1 MIDIFANV
9 WDTLMDWLYRIIQLA
24 FSWINI
30 PSFPSGLA
38 GSIDSFLSLVF
49 DNLSLLG
56 FFIRPAT
63 IRFVVPVLL
72 VVINFELIYKLVMW
86 IVRKLPFIS
95 VQ

>member
-1 MIDIFANV
+1 MIKVLLTFCFGWVNLPAVPEAITSSISQFLDLIFN
-9 WDTLMDWLYRIIQLA
+9 
-24 FSWINI
+24 NI
-30 PSFPSGLA
+30 T
-38 GSIDSFLSLVF
+38 
-49 DNLSLLG
+49 LLG

-63 IRFVVPVLL
+63 IRLVVPVLL

>member
-1 MIDIFANV
+1 ME
-9 WDTLMDWLYRIIQLA
+9 WLYNIIQFA

-30 PSFPSGLA
+30 PAFPASLA

-56 FFIRPAT
+56 FFIRPTT
-63 IRFVVPVLL
+63 IRLVVPVLL
-72 VVINFELIYKLVMW
+72 IVINFELIYKLVMW

-95 VQ
+95 IQ

>member
-1 MIDIFANV
+1 MMEFLSGTWDI
-9 WDTLMDWLYRIIQLA
+9 LMEWLYNIIQFA

-30 PSFPSGLA
+30 PAFPASLA

-56 FFIRPAT
+56 FFIRPTT
-63 IRFVVPVLL
+63 IRLVVPVLL
-72 VVINFELIYKLVMW
+72 IVINFELIYKLVMW

-95 VQ
+95 IQ

>member
-1 MIDIFANV
+1 MIEFLSSTWDI
-9 WDTLMDWLYRIIQLA
+9 LMDWLYNIVKFC

-38 GSIDSFLSLVF
+38 DSIDNFLSLVF

-63 IRFVVPVLL
+63 IRLVVPILL
-72 VVINFELIYKLVMW
+72 IVINFELIYKLVMW
-86 IVRKLPFIS
+86 IIRKLPFIS

>member
-63 IRFVVPVLL
+63 IRLVVPVLL

>member
-1 MIDIFANV
+1 MIDVFANV
-9 WDTLMDWLYRIIQLA
+9 WDTVMDWLYNIIQFC

-30 PSFPSGLA
+30 PSFPESLS

-63 IRFVVPVLL
+63 IRLVVPILL
-72 VVINFELIYKLVMW
+72 IVINFELIYKLVMW